1 MVSHLSTRI
10 LKYFIYL
17 TWAYSLF
24 ICLATVT
31 KPHPVPGLTYLPQ
44 IPSQLNYT
52 QKRDNQVLISNDL
65 A

>member
-1 MVSHLSTRI
+1 MVSHHSTRI

-24 ICLATVT
+24 ICSAKLT

-44 IPSQLNYT
+44 IPSQIDYT
-52 QKRDNQVLISNDL
+52 QKRDHQVLISDDL